1 MMCSEYRCSCR
12 RRNHGLNLERS
23 DDETSNRNTL
33 LLSLAGLGCGS
44 GDDVA
49 SVSDPDPDSA
59 ATTGAPASAETDAG
73 VEPDAGADG
82 DVGDLGDH
90 GGVTITMSGDHEV
103 SSRWVFV
110 PEASY
115 FSGWWTMTF
124 TDLSIEGGAIL
135 ALTLDPANLFV
146 SYGDGEVT
154 VVGGAPQCTFDVEHQ
169 DEGGASGS
177 FDCEHLTGITL
188 TGNLDD
194 VSFSGS
200 FDAKV

>member
-1 MMCSEYRCSCR
+1 MR
-12 RRNHGLNLERS
+12 RAIV
-23 DDETSNRNTL
+23 TTL

-90 GGVTITMSGDHEV
+90 GGVTFTMSGDHEV
-103 SSRWVFV
+103 SSNWVFV
-110 PEASY
+110 PEASF
-115 FSGWWTMTF
+115 FSGWWSMTF
-124 TDLSIEGGAIL
+124 TDPSIEAGAIFGL
-135 ALTLDPANLFV
+135 SLDPAGPFF
-146 SYGDGEVT
+146 SYSDGEVT

-177 FDCEHLTGITL
+177 FDCEHLTGVTL
-188 TGNLDD
+188 TGSLDD

>member
-1 MMCSEYRCSCR
+1 MR
-12 RRNHGLNLERS
+12 RAIV
-23 DDETSNRNTL
+23 TTL

-82 DVGDLGDH
+82 DVGDLGDLGDH
-90 GGVTITMSGDHEV
+90 GGVTITMRGDHEV
-103 SSRWVFV
+103 SSFWVFV
-110 PEASY
+110 PEASV
-115 FSGWWTMTF
+115 FSGWWSMTF
-124 TDLSIEGGAIL
+124 TDLSIEAGAIITL
-135 ALTLDPANLFV
+135 SLDPANPNLV
-146 SYGDGEVT
+146 YADGEVT
-154 VVGGAPQCTFDVEHQ
+154 VLGGAPQCTFDVEHQ

-177 FDCEHLTGITL
+177 FDCEDLMGITL